1 MKSIPLYKFYKHKYG
16 SELLVDVI
24 DIDVMKADISQT
36 SVYCTSFYSIIL
48 FTDGEEEIAINEQK
62 RCVSKGMVACSRPG
76 DIWSWS
82 ADYKLKGVH
91 LLFEEEFLLSFFNDP
106 LFLNKLVYLHP
117 DRCSSFFHL
126 GKKLFERLI
135 YLYKNMKSEIDG
147 NSSNKDQHLLRAML
161 YETLTLMNRAEHIA
175 SPVHID
181 TEIAA
186 LRYIA
191 AFQKQVNEDFETHCD
206 VKYYANL
213 LCITPNYLNKIITQ
227 HLGMSTKQYI
237 LNRTMNEAK
246 RFLVYTSLSI
256 TEISERLHF
265 NTISYF
271 VRLFRKNVG
280 CTPSQFRADYR
291 Q

>member
-24 DIDVMKADISQT
+24 DIDVMKPDISQT

-48 FTDGEEEIAINEQK
+48 FTDGEEELVINEQK
-62 RCVSKGMVACSRPG
+62 QCVRSGMVVCSRPG

-106 LFLNKLVYLHP
+106 LFLNKFVYLRP
-117 DRCSSFFHL
+117 DRPSSFLYL
-126 GKKLFERLI
+126 GKDLFERLI
-135 YLYKNMKSEIDG
+135 YLYKNMKLEIDS

-161 YETLTLMNRAEHIA
+161 YETLTLMSRAENIV
-175 SPVHID
+175 STVNVD
-181 TEIAA
+181 TEIVA
-186 LRYIA
+186 LRYIS

-237 LNRTMNEAK
+237 LSRAINEAK
-246 RFLVYTSLSI
+246 RFLTYTSLSI

-265 NTISYF
+265 STTSYF
-271 VRLFRKNVG
+271 VRLFRKNTG
-280 CTPSQFRADYR
+280 CTPSQFREYNR

>member
-24 DIDVMKADISQT
+24 DIDVMKPDISQT

-48 FTDGEEEIAINEQK
+48 FTDGEEELVINEQK
-62 RCVSKGMVACSRPG
+62 QCVRNGMVACSRPG

-106 LFLNKLVYLHP
+106 LFLNKFVYLRP
-117 DRCSSFFHL
+117 DRPSSFLYL
-126 GKKLFERLI
+126 GKDLFERLI
-135 YLYKNMKSEIDG
+135 YLYKNMKLEIDS

-161 YETLTLMNRAEHIA
+161 YETLTLMSRAENIV
-175 SPVHID
+175 STVNVD
-181 TEIAA
+181 TEIVA
-186 LRYIA
+186 LRYIS

-237 LNRTMNEAK
+237 LSRAINEAK
-246 RFLVYTSLSI
+246 RFLTYTSLSI

-265 NTISYF
+265 STTSYF

-280 CTPSQFRADYR
+280 CTPSQFREYNR

>member
-16 SELLVDVI
+16 SELLVDVV
-24 DIDVMKADISQT
+24 DIDVMKPDISRT

-48 FTDGEEEIAINEQK
+48 FTGGEENVVINEQK
-62 RCVSKGMVACSRPG
+62 QHIKNGMVACSRPG

-82 ADYKLKGVH
+82 ADCKLKGVH

-106 LFLNKLVYLHP
+106 LFLNKFVYLRP
-117 DRCSSFFHL
+117 DRPSSFLYL
-126 GKKLFERLI
+126 GKDLFERLI
-135 YLYKNMKSEIDG
+135 YLYKNMKLEIDS
-147 NSSNKDQHLLRAML
+147 NRTNKDQHLLRAML
-161 YETLTLMNRAEHIA
+161 YETLTLMSRAENIV
-175 SPVHID
+175 STVNTD
-181 TEIAA
+181 TEIVA
-186 LRYIA
+186 LRYIS

-237 LNRTMNEAK
+237 LSRAINEAK
-246 RFLVYTSLSI
+246 RLLVYTSLSI
-256 TEISERLHF
+256 TEISEKLHF
-265 NTISYF
+265 NTTSYF
-271 VRLFRKNVG
+271 VRFFRKNVG
-280 CTPSQFRADYR
+280 CTPSHFREYNR

>member
-24 DIDVMKADISQT
+24 DIDVMKPDISQT

-48 FTDGEEEIAINEQK
+48 FTDGEEELVINEQK
-62 RCVSKGMVACSRPG
+62 QCVRNGMVACSRPG

-106 LFLNKLVYLHP
+106 LFLNKFVYLCP
-117 DRCSSFFHL
+117 DRPSSFLYL
-126 GKKLFERLI
+126 GNDLFERLI
-135 YLYKNMKSEIDG
+135 YLYKNMKLEIES

-161 YETLTLMNRAEHIA
+161 YETLTLMSRAENIV
-175 SPVHID
+175 STDNVD
-181 TEIAA
+181 TEIVA
-186 LRYIA
+186 LRYIS

-237 LNRTMNEAK
+237 LSRAINEAK
-246 RFLVYTSLSI
+246 RFLTYTSLSI

-265 NTISYF
+265 STTSYF

-280 CTPSQFRADYR
+280 CTPSQFREYNR

>member
-24 DIDVMKADISQT
+24 DIGVMKTDISQT
-36 SVYCTSFYSIIL
+36 PVYCTSFYSIIL
-48 FTDGEEEIAINEQK
+48 FTDGEEEIAINEHKQCI
-62 RCVSKGMVACSRPG
+62 RKGMMACSRPG

-106 LFLNKLVYLHP
+106 LFLNKFAYLRP
-117 DRCSSFFHL
+117 NRPSSFL
-126 GKKLFERLI
+126 YLSKDLLDRLI
-135 YLYKNMKSEIDG
+135 YLYKNLKSEID
-147 NSSNKDQHLLRAML
+147 SNGLDKDQHLLRAML
-161 YETLTLMNRAEHIA
+161 YETLTLMNRAENVM
-175 SPVHID
+175 SSVNTD

-186 LRYIA
+186 LRYIS
-191 AFQKQVNEDFETHCD
+191 AFQQQVNKDFETHAD

-213 LCITPNYLNKIITQ
+213 LCITPNYLNKIVTQ

-237 LNRTMNEAK
+237 INRTINEAK
-246 RFLVYTSLSI
+246 RFLIYTSLSI
-256 TEISERLHF
+256 TEISEKLHF
-265 NTISYF
+265 DTTSYF
-271 VRLFRKNVG
+271 VRLFRKNMG
-280 CTPSQFRADYR
+280 CTPSQFRECNS

>member
-24 DIDVMKADISQT
+24 DIDVMKLDISQT
-36 SVYCTSFYSIIL
+36 PVYCTSFYSIII
-48 FTDGEEEIAINEQK
+48 FADGEEDLVINEQK
-62 RCVSKGMVACSRPG
+62 QCVRNGMVACSRPG

-82 ADYKLKGVH
+82 ADYKLKGLH

-106 LFLNKLVYLHP
+106 LFLNKFVYLRP
-117 DRCSSFFHL
+117 DRPSSFL
-126 GKKLFERLI
+126 YLEKDLFERLI
-135 YLYKNMKSEIDG
+135 YLYKNMKLEIDS
-147 NSSNKDQHLLRAML
+147 NSSAKDQHLLRAML
-161 YETLTLMNRAEHIA
+161 YETLTLMSRSENIV
-175 SPVHID
+175 PTVNVD

-186 LRYIA
+186 LRYIS

-206 VKYYANL
+206 VKYYANH

-237 LNRTMNEAK
+237 LSRAINEAK
-246 RFLVYTSLSI
+246 RLLAYTSLSI

-265 NTISYF
+265 NTTSYF

-280 CTPSQFRADYR
+280 CTPSQFREYNR

>member
-24 DIDVMKADISQT
+24 DMDVMKKDINRT

-48 FTDGEEEIAINEQK
+48 FTDGEEELAINGRKQSV
-62 RCVSKGMVACSRPG
+62 RKGMAACSRPG

-82 ADYKLKGVH
+82 TDTKLKGVH

-106 LFLNKLVYLHP
+106 LFLNKFVYLHP
-117 DRCSSFFHL
+117 DRPSSFLYL
-126 GKKLFERLI
+126 GKDLFERLV
-135 YLYKNMKSEIDG
+135 YLYKNLKSEIDC

-161 YETLTLMNRAEHIA
+161 YEALMLMNRAENIV
-175 SPVHID
+175 SPVNTE
-181 TEIAA
+181 TEIAT

-191 AFQKQVNEDFETHCD
+191 AFQKQVNEDFETQCD

-213 LCITPNYLNKIITQ
+213 LCITPNYLNKIVTQ

-237 LNRTMNEAK
+237 LNRTINEAK

-256 TEISERLHF
+256 TEISEKLHF
-265 NTISYF
+265 DTTSYF
-271 VRLFRKNVG
+271 VRLFRKNTG
-280 CTPSQFRADYR
+280 CTPSQFRERNR